1 MAVDI
6 KVAPDEKLELVQTYI
21 TDTNSNSDYF
31 NISELPDTFSGGK
44 NAFLLAGSD
53 KLLANT
59 EIKIQIRDSEGKVC
73 YIEYSNGS
81 PEYYEG
87 NSKVV
92 AVYVYP
98 NTTAFGPATITILGQ
113 LKDVPQEWNGLYSV
127 KWTKQ
132 ININPALANTTRV
145 RFYKRPQVS
154 ITEIVEPLYTIV
166 SGSKTPSLIQ
176 GSFASIKVNQL
187 ETFAGDVKRI
197 KVYRTALGD
206 ISDYDLIQD
215 ILVESKNLLTT
226 YALSGSVVGDGGV
239 FTNDSLSK
247 LWLTGSLY
255 GALNSTYINDG
266 LQLTGSGAL
275 TYSSSLNLLSS
286 NTYELQLDSFFTG
299 STANKLGIY
308 VSYPTQS
315 ILGQPYTA
323 TTPIAT
329 LNGITPTKNF
339 GTQTFPFNV
348 PFDYPTA
355 SLYLSQDSGTTQ
367 WHVGNISLNV
377 SQDTAFSPNEISFIT
392 SMPTVLTNETFN
404 FKCEFYDVN
413 NNYVPVAV
421 TQSAVFVGGTNFNTI
436 QSGSLYA
443 SSSVSASLAALS
455 QSVSGTISLTSQSVS
470 SSIAETSSSLSSSIS
485 KSASDTSASSAN
497 FIILVSGS
505 LNDSIDLVS
514 GSVVLLS
521 SSLGNLSSSLLNYSA
536 SQSSQS
542 LYQVYSASAFLDKFI
557 YTDEDGKINTPPTA
571 SGNGLYLGSTYLGY
585 YSQSA
590 WRTYMDDQG
599 DFALAGANPNAGFLA
614 WSSKLQRLQV
624 QGDINI
630 QGGNA
635 ATTSSVATA
644 AANAVTSGSN
654 SATAVSNSLAPNIFT
669 STTGLINRPPS
680 VLVGSTAGLYLG
692 SSFLGYYNGTDWK
705 TYMANNGN
713 FFLSGPGTNS
723 LSWVNG
729 VLTISGA
736 ITVTGGNAA
745 TSTDVSTAQSTAIST
760 ASGDATSKA
769 NAAQAAAIAAAA
781 SDATTK
787 ANSARTAAELFASG
801 IGTNAVASGSAAATA
816 AQTAAINQAK
826 ADASASV
833 NLLANGN
840 WTAGSGTFITS
851 NSISSPVIAG
861 NAGYISSLFKVGQ
874 NGITLDGVNKKIFIG
889 TGTFGN
895 ANTGFYA
902 DNDGNFSLGNQLTFT
917 GGNLAIAGAASIG
930 GTTATTIATGAAA
943 GAAALQPGANISSLT
958 NNSGYQDA
966 SSVNSAAK
974 TAGSVGGWTIN
985 STNLTSNNN
994 RTVLY
999 NTGYIELKDSAGQNK
1014 ITIDSSPTLPSP
1026 TAGSDSGNITVPA
1039 QAAQTS
1045 YYNNGAASGDNTAVG
1060 YHAPTNTYS
1069 LQWSQQVWFTP
1080 TISGY
1085 YEFTTWFPKNDGMG
1099 ATGTSGTAYMG
1110 LRAYIYDAAG
1120 NSLIN
1125 EEGREYIEGPVEGA
1139 GVGATQT
1146 GFAAGTY
1153 GNQYNRNGTG
1163 AYFSNQYLQAGVAVR
1178 FLIQW
1183 IVYNIGYSDNLTIKG
1198 YWPATNVQ
1206 YISNVPK
1213 TNINQQGFQV
1223 IQDTNRYL
1231 TIRPS
1236 GWYMYNDPA
1245 NYGGGGAPPNLND
1258 QGITEVTGIMGGT
1271 MVVLNATDKNDWHSS
1286 KQKQYIRS
1294 AQFSFANRAA
1304 GGNFIS
1310 SFFYGGYAR
1319 SFNLTRAYGWFQP
1332 NTNTG
1337 FTDFGGSWWPYAYNI
1352 ESVTRISYGKFQ
1364 VTFAEAVMDS
1374 YGAFYGGGIYSVFIG
1389 SRDMDGPTQFQ
1400 QAGLSNVYHTGF
1412 IIDLGNE
1419 TLDNRFI
1426 SILVIA

>member
-53 KLLANT
+53 KLLSNT

-197 KVYRTALGD
+197 KVYRTAQGD

-226 YALSGSVVGDGGV
+226 YELSGSVVGDGGL

-255 GALNSTYINDG
+255 GALDSTYINDG

-275 TYSSSLNLLSS
+275 TYSASLNLLSS

-315 ILGQPYTA
+315 TLGQLYTS
-323 TTPIAT
+323 TTQIAT
-329 LNGITPTKNF
+329 LNGSTPTKNF

-355 SLYLSQDSGTTQ
+355 SLYLSQSSGTTQ
-367 WHVGNISLNV
+367 WHIGNVSLNV
-377 SQDTAFSPNEISFIT
+377 SQDTAFSPNEISFVT

-404 FKCEFYDVN
+404 FKFEFYDVN

-421 TQSAVFVGGTNFNTI
+421 TQSAVFVGGTNFNTL
-436 QSGSLYA
+436 QSGSLYT
-443 SSSVSASLAALS
+443 SASLLALS
-455 QSVSGTISLTSQSVS
+455 QSVSGTIGVVTGSVSFVSTSVSASLSQSYGATAAASASLQS
-470 SSIAETSSSLSSSIS
+470 SSLYISSSLSSSIS
-485 KSASDTSASSAN
+485 SSISTSVAISSASIAL
-497 FIILVSGS
+497 I
-505 LNDSIDLVS
+505 
-514 GSVVLLS
+514 S
-521 SSLGNLSSSLLNYSA
+521 SS
-536 SQSSQS
+536 
-542 LYQVYSASAFLDKFI
+542 
-557 YTDEDGKINTPPTA
+557 T
-571 SGNGLYLGSTYLGY
+571 
-585 YSQSA
+585 
-590 WRTYMDDQG
+590 
-599 DFALAGANPNAGFLA
+599 
-614 WSSKLQRLQV
+614 
-624 QGDINI
+624 
-630 QGGNA
+630 
-635 ATTSSVATA
+635 ATTFTDV
-644 AANAVTSGSN
+644 N
-654 SATAVSNSLAPNIFT
+654 SRIFT
-669 STTGLINRPPS
+669 DATGLVNKAPS
-680 VLVGSTAGLYLG
+680 NGVAGLYLG
-692 SSFLGYYNGTDWK
+692 QSYLGYHNGNGNVNGWK

-713 FFLSGPGTNS
+713 FFLTSS
-723 LSWVNG
+723 AVNG
-729 VLTISGA
+729 GYMAWDSTAATLVIKGS
-736 ITVTGGNAA
+736 ITVTGGDAA
-745 TSTDVSTAQSTAIST
+745 TQTYASGTAFTQATTAQSNAVST
-760 ASGDATSKA
+760 
-769 NAAQAAAIAAAA
+769 AA

-930 GTTATTIATGAAA
+930 GTTATVVASGAAA
-943 GAAALQPGANISSLT
+943 GAAALQPGANISTLT
-958 NNSGYQDA
+958 NNSGFQTN
-966 SSVNSAAK
+966 SSDK

-985 STNLTSNNN
+985 STNLTSNNG

-999 NTGYIELKDSAGQNK
+999 NTGFIELKDGAGQNK
-1014 ITIDSSPTLPSP
+1014 ITIDSGPTLPSP
-1026 TAGSDSGNITVPA
+1026 TSGSDSGNIVVPA
-1039 QAAQTS
+1039 QPYQTAEIAG
-1045 YYNNGAASGDNTAVG
+1045 GALVG
-1060 YHAPTNTYS
+1060 GTSTSPLIGPDPITGFYGIG
-1069 LQWSQQVWFTP
+1069 WSKEVWFTP

-1099 ATGTSGTAYMG
+1099 ATGTSGTAIMG
-1110 LRAYIYDAAG
+1110 LRAYIYNAAG
-1120 NSLIN
+1120 VSLIN
-1125 EEGREYIEGPVEGA
+1125 EEGKEYIEGPVEGA
-1139 GVGATQT
+1139 AANVART

-1153 GNQYNRNGTG
+1153 GNQYQRDGTG
-1163 AYFSNQYLQAGVAVR
+1163 AYFSNQYLQAGVPVR

-1183 IVYNIGYSDNLTIKG
+1183 VVFNIRDTDTLSIKA

-1245 NYGGGGAPPNLND
+1245 VYGATSTMTQTQLAAIGAPTYLND
-1258 QGITEVTGIMGGT
+1258 QGVTEVTGIMGGT

-1294 AQFSFANRAA
+1294 AQYSFANRAA
-1304 GGNFIS
+1304 GGNFIT
-1310 SFFYGGYAR
+1310 SFFFGGYGR

-1332 NTNTG
+1332 NSNTG
-1337 FTDFGGSWWPYAYNI
+1337 MTTYEGQWWPYSYNI
-1352 ESVTRISYGKFQ
+1352 ETITRISYGKFQ
-1364 VTFAEAVMDS
+1364 VTFAESVMDS
-1374 YGAFYGGGIYSVFIG
+1374 YGAYSRGGIYSVFIG
-1389 SRDMDGPTQFQ
+1389 RRDGDYPGDFTTAAISEM
-1400 QAGLSNVYHTGF
+1400 YHTGF
-1412 IIDLGNE
+1412 IMDLGNE
-1419 TLDNRFI
+1419 TPDNRFV
-1426 SILVIA
+1426 SILVIG

>member
-6 KVAPDEKLELVQTYI
+6 KVAPDEKIELVQTYI

-31 NISELPDTFSGGK
+31 NISELPETFSGGK

-239 FTNDSLSK
+239 FTNESLSK

-275 TYSSSLNLLSS
+275 TYSASLNLLSS

-315 ILGQPYTA
+315 TLGQLYTS
-323 TTPIAT
+323 TTQIAT
-329 LNGITPTKNF
+329 LNGSTPTKNF

-355 SLYLSQDSGTTQ
+355 SLYLSQSSGTTQ
-367 WHVGNISLNV
+367 WHIGNVSLNV
-377 SQDTAFSPNEISFIT
+377 SQDTAFSPNEISFVT

-404 FKCEFYDVN
+404 FKFEFYDVN

-421 TQSAVFVGGTNFNTI
+421 TQSAVFVGGTNFNTL
-436 QSGSLYA
+436 QSGSLYT
-443 SSSVSASLAALS
+443 SASLLALS
-455 QSVSGTISLTSQSVS
+455 QSVSGTIGVVTGSVSFVSTSVSASLSQSYGATAAASASLQSSSLYISSSVSGTISNVSQSVS
-470 SSIAETSSSLSSSIS
+470 GTISLVSQSLSSSI
-485 KSASDTSASSAN
+485 AS
-497 FIILVSGS
+497 I
-505 LNDSIDLVS
+505 
-514 GSVVLLS
+514 S
-521 SSLGNLSSSLLNYSA
+521 SS
-536 SQSSQS
+536 
-542 LYQVYSASAFLDKFI
+542 
-557 YTDEDGKINTPPTA
+557 T
-571 SGNGLYLGSTYLGY
+571 
-585 YSQSA
+585 
-590 WRTYMDDQG
+590 
-599 DFALAGANPNAGFLA
+599 
-614 WSSKLQRLQV
+614 
-624 QGDINI
+624 
-630 QGGNA
+630 
-635 ATTSSVATA
+635 ATTFSDV
-644 AANAVTSGSN
+644 N
-654 SATAVSNSLAPNIFT
+654 SRIFT
-669 STTGLINRPPS
+669 DATGLVNKAPS
-680 VLVGSTAGLYLG
+680 NGVAGLYLG
-692 SSFLGYYNGTDWK
+692 QSYLGYHNGNGNVNGWK

-713 FFLSGPGTNS
+713 FFLTSS
-723 LSWVNG
+723 AVNG
-729 VLTISGA
+729 GYMAWDSTAATLVIKGS
-736 ITVTGGNAA
+736 ITVTGGDAA
-745 TSTDVSTAQSTAIST
+745 TQTYASGTAFTQATTAQS
-760 ASGDATSKA
+760 
-769 NAAQAAAIAAAA
+769 NAA

-930 GTTATTIATGAAA
+930 GTTATVVASGAAA

-966 SSVNSAAK
+966 SSVNNAAK

-1014 ITIDSSPTLPSP
+1014 ITIDSSAALPSP
-1026 TAGSDSGNITVPA
+1026 TAGSDSGNIVVPV
-1039 QAAQTS
+1039 QAAQTAIIS
-1045 YYNNGAASGDNTAVG
+1045 GGTITGGNATVPLIGPDVNGYYGIG
-1060 YHAPTNTYS
+1060 
-1069 LQWSQQVWFTP
+1069 WSQQVWFTP

-1099 ATGTSGTAYMG
+1099 ATGTSGTAIMG

-1125 EEGREYIEGPVEGA
+1125 EEGKEYIEGPVEGA
-1139 GVGATQT
+1139 AVGATQS

-1153 GNQYNRNGTG
+1153 GNQYNRDGTG

-1183 IVYNIGYSDNLTIKG
+1183 IVFNIRNTDDLTIKA

-1245 NYGGGGAPPNLND
+1245 NYGGGGAPPNLGD
-1258 QGITEVTGIMGGT
+1258 QGVTEVTGIMGGT

-1352 ESVTRISYGKFQ
+1352 ESVTRISYGRFQ
-1364 VTFAEAVMDS
+1364 VTFSEAIMDS

-1400 QAGLSNVYHTGF
+1400 QAGVSNIYHTGF

>member
-31 NISELPDTFSGGK
+31 NISELPETFSGGK

-53 KLLANT
+53 KLVANT
-59 EIKIQIRDSEGKVC
+59 EIKIQIRDANGNLC
-73 YIEYSNGS
+73 YIEYSNGT

-87 NSKVV
+87 NSKVA

-98 NTTAFGPATITILGQ
+98 NITAFGPATITILGQ

-145 RFYKRPQVS
+145 RFYKRPKVS
-154 ITEIVEPLYTIV
+154 ITEILQPLYSFDASGIKVASIV
-166 SGSKTPSLIQ
+166 TQ
-176 GSFASIKVNQL
+176 SFANITVNQL
-187 ETFAGDVKRI
+187 ETFAGDVARV
-197 KVYRTALGD
+197 KVFRTSEGD
-206 ISDYDLIQD
+206 ISDYELIQD
-215 ILVESKNLLTT
+215 ISIESKNLLTT
-226 YALSGSVVGDGGV
+226 YELSGSVVGNAGL

-247 LWLTGSLY
+247 LWNTGSLN
-255 GALNSTYINDG
+255 AQLTSSRIDNG
-266 LQLTGSGAL
+266 LRLTGSGIL
-275 TYSSSLNLLSS
+275 TYTSSLNLLTS
-286 NTYELQLDSFFTG
+286 NTYNLELDAFYSGT
-299 STANKLGIY
+299 TAGDLGVY
-308 VSYPTQS
+308 VNYTTMSLSSAGIPA
-315 ILGQPYTA
+315 QPYTSS
-323 TTPIAT
+323 TTIAI

-339 GTQTFPFNV
+339 ETKTFPFNL
-348 PFDYPTA
+348 PIDYPSA
-355 SLYLSQDSGTTQ
+355 SLYLSQSSGTNE
-367 WHVGNISLNV
+367 WHVGNISLNL
-377 SQDTAFSPNEISFIT
+377 SQDTAFSPNEVNFIT
-392 SMPTVLTNETFN
+392 SMPTVLGNETFN
-404 FKCEFYDVN
+404 FKFEFYDIN

-421 TQSAVFVGGTNFNTI
+421 TQSALFNGGNNNVGGTLLI
-436 QSGSLYA
+436 V
-443 SSSVSASLAALS
+443 SSSTSASNASILALS
-455 QSVSGTISLTSQSVS
+455 QSVSGTIGNVTASVSQSFFTAS
-470 SSIAETSSSLSSSIS
+470 AFSASLQSSSLYI
-485 KSASDTSASSAN
+485 SASTAN
-497 FIILVSGS
+497 YIILVSGS

-514 GSVVLLS
+514 GSVTLLS
-521 SSLGNLSSSLLNYSA
+521 SSVGNLSSSLLNFS
-536 SQSSQS
+536 SDQSSQS

-557 YTDEDGKINTPPTA
+557 YTDETGKINTPPTA

-614 WSSKLQRLQV
+614 WSSKLQRLQI

-635 ATTSSVATA
+635 ATTSSVT
-644 AANAVTSGSN
+644 
-654 SATAVSNSLAPNIFT
+654 TAVNNGTASLSSSLAPNIFT
-669 STTGLINRPPS
+669 STTGLINRPPT
-680 VLVGSTAGLYLG
+680 VLVGGTSGLYLG
-692 SSFLGYYNGTDWK
+692 SSYLGYYDGSDWK

-713 FFLSGPGTNS
+713 FYLSGPGTNS

-729 VLTISGA
+729 VLTINGV
-736 ITVTGGNAA
+736 INITGGNAA
-745 TSTDVSTAQSTAIST
+745 TQTYASSSAFEQATTAQS
-760 ASGDATSKA
+760 
-769 NAAQAAAIAAAA
+769 NAVLTAA

-787 ANSARTAAELFASG
+787 ANAAKTAAELFASG
-801 IGTNAVASGSAAATA
+801 IGTNAVTSGSAAASA

-851 NSISSPVIAG
+851 NSISSPVLAG

-874 NGITLDGVNKKIFIG
+874 NGITLDGANQKIYIG

-895 ANTGFYA
+895 ANTGFYV
-902 DNDGNFSLGNQLTFT
+902 DNSSNFSLGNQLTFT
-917 GGNLAIAGAASIG
+917 GGNLSIAGAASIG
-930 GTTATTIATGAAA
+930 GTTATVVATGAAA
-943 GAAALQPGANISSLT
+943 GASALQTGANISLLN
-958 NNSGYQDA
+958 NNSGFQDA
-966 SSVNSAAK
+966 ANVNGAAK

-1014 ITIDSSPTLPSP
+1014 ITIDSSATLPSP
-1026 TAGSDSGNITVPA
+1026 TAGSDSGNIVVPA

-1045 YYNNGAASGDNTAVG
+1045 YYNNGAASGGNTAVTYNAG
-1060 YHAPTNTYS
+1060 TNTYS

-1080 TISGY
+1080 TITGY
-1085 YEFTTWFPKNDGMG
+1085 YEFTTWFPKNDALGS
-1099 ATGTSGTAYMG
+1099 SGSGGGYQG

-1125 EEGREYIEGPVEGA
+1125 DDGREYIEGPVEGA
-1139 GVGATQT
+1139 DVNATQS

-1153 GNQYNRNGTG
+1153 GNQYNRDGTG
-1163 AYFSNQYLQAGVAVR
+1163 AYFSNQLLTAGVAVR
-1178 FLIQW
+1178 FLIQY
-1183 IVYNIGYSDNLTIKG
+1183 IVYNIPYGANLTIKA

-1245 NYGGGGAPPNLND
+1245 VYGGSPPPNLGD
-1258 QGITEVTGIMGGT
+1258 QGVTEVTGIMGGT
-1271 MVVLNATDKNDWHSS
+1271 LVVLNATDKLDWHSS

-1304 GGNFIS
+1304 GGNFIT

-1319 SFNLTRAYGWFQP
+1319 SFNLTRAYGWFTP
-1332 NTNTG
+1332 NSNTG
-1337 FTDFGGSWWPYAYNI
+1337 FSVYEDQWWPYAYNI
-1352 ESVTRISYGKFQ
+1352 ESITRISYGKFQ
-1364 VTFAEAVMDS
+1364 VTFAEAIMDS
-1374 YGAFYGGGIYSVFIG
+1374 YGAYSGGGIYSVFIG
-1389 SRDMDGPTQFQ
+1389 RRDGDLASDYTT
-1400 QAGLSNVYHTGF
+1400 AAVSNLYHTGF
-1412 IIDLGNE
+1412 IMDLGNE
-1419 TLDNRFI
+1419 SSANRFV
-1426 SILVIA
+1426 SILVIG